1 MTRDSNDEPR
11 PTTPAGKDTGA
22 GAGEAAG
29 GVAGEGVQPGIE
41 HFDAALTHVDDSY
54 TSGDMAAGAAK
65 GILYSL
71 IETLGTLVGD
81 PDLPAHARS
90 GYEGLLET
98 ARELRA
104 RIDQ

>member
-1 MTRDSNDEPR
+1 MTQDE
-11 PTTPAGKDTGA
+11 TPKPSTDDK
-22 GAGEAAG
+22 
-29 GVAGEGVQPGIE
+29 PDLE
-41 HFDAALTHVDDSY
+41 HLDAALTHVDQQVS
-54 TSGDMAAGAAK
+54 SGSIASGAAK

-71 IETLGTLVGD
+71 IETLGALVGD

-104 RIDQ
+104 RLEHSK